1 MNSLQN
7 ISKYRNNHPWC
18 YNLHM
23 IFSRRN
29 LEERAVYIRD
39 FVFAANDG
47 IITTFAVVAGSQGAE
62 LKPGVVIILGMANL
76 LADGI
81 SMAAG
86 NYLSLESEAD
96 YKNSHSRKVKI
107 HTNLIAHA
115 AVTFMSF
122 VIAGLIPLLPFIF
135 SASNSFLFSIA
146 MVIIALMG
154 LGVIRSIAVR
164 KAYLRSVLETSL
176 IGGTA
181 AILAYAVG
189 KALENL
195 AR

>member
-1 MNSLQN
+1 
-7 ISKYRNNHPWC
+7 
-18 YNLHM
+18 M
-23 IFSRRN
+23 IFSRKN

-47 IITTFAVVAGSQGAE
+47 VITTFAVVAGSQGAE
-62 LKPGVVIILGMANL
+62 LKPEVVIILGMANL

-107 HTNLIAHA
+107 RSNLIAHA

-135 SASNSFLFSIA
+135 SAENRFLFSIA

-195 AR
+195 AG

>member
-1 MNSLQN
+1 
-7 ISKYRNNHPWC
+7 
-18 YNLHM
+18 M
-23 IFSRRN
+23 ILSRRN

-86 NYLSLESEAD
+86 NYLSLESEVE
-96 YKNSHSRKVKI
+96 YKNSHSRKHLLAK
-107 HTNLIAHA
+107 NLIAHA
-115 AVTFMSF
+115 AVTFLSF

-135 SASNSFLFSIA
+135 SSSNNFIFSIA
-146 MVIIALMG
+146 MVVIALMG
-154 LGVIRSIAVR
+154 LGVIRSLAV
-164 KAYLRSVLETSL
+164 KKEYFRSVLETSL

-189 KALENL
+189 KILENL
-195 AR
+195 AK